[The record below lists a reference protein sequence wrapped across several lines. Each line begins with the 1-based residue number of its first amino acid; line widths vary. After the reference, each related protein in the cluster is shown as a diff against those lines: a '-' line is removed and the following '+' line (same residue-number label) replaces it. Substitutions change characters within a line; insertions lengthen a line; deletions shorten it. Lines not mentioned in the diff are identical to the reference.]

1 MIRAVLLSKRT
12 HWVVVICLA
21 ALHPVLL
28 YWLQPTFGE
37 KSNLV
42 VLVVPALATLM
53 FNWRVGVLFGLI
65 EIQISGFM
73 FNRFF
78 GMSAAEGRPKAIML
92 ALATA
97 AVLFGSEHLR
107 RFIAQRK
114 TMEAELQQARKLEAI
129 GRLAGGVAHDMN
141 NTLNAIMGSV
151 FAHRQEIA
159 AQGRQFKDLD
169 NIIAACERGAQ
180 LTQNLLGF
188 ARKSHYKRQTFSLNG
203 VVESVQ
209 TLFARTA
216 NKNIQLETRLTNSPA
231 FIRGDR
237 GQIEN
242 AVINLCLNSLD
253 AMGDSGTLTISTKRD
268 KGRVSLRVKDT
279 GIGMDASVRERAFE
293 PFFTTK
299 AEGKGTGL
307 GLAMVY
313 GVVHAMNGRI
323 MLDSAPGKGTSVTLS
338 FPAVAATEPD
348 MPLPSTPPPPANAP
362 HLLHGRTVLLIDDE
376 PLVLRAG
383 VRMLQTLGCEVLS
396 ATDGQDGL
404 EKFKACEGGVHL
416 VIVDLVMP
424 GVNGI
429 ATIEEILR
437 LDPSTP
443 VLLASGYARESDEI
457 EALKERHPA
466 VGFLAKPY
474 KPDQVIAAAMK
485 TLIAPKDSVSEGP
498 RSS

>member
-1 MIRAVLLSKRT
+1 MAEAALRYKAIKWTVLA
-12 HWVVVICLA
+12 CLTM
-21 ALHPVLL
+21 LHPVLL
-28 YWLQPTFGE
+28 YFLLRRIGE
-37 KSNLV
+37 ASNLIV
-42 VLVVPALATLM
+42 MVVPVVATLM
-53 FNWRVGVLFGLI
+53 FNWRVGVAFTLVEVSVSAFI
-65 EIQISGFM
+65 FH
-73 FNRFF
+73 RFF
-78 GMSAAEGRPKAIML
+78 SMGPEGRPKAIVL
-92 ALATA
+92 TLITA
-97 AVLFGSEHLR
+97 SICFGVEKLNHFLK
-107 RFIAQRK
+107 QRK
-114 TMEAELQQARKLEAI
+114 AMEAELNQTRKLEAI

-151 FAHRQEIA
+151 FAHRQEVA
-159 AQGRQFKDLD
+159 SYGRPFKDLD
-169 NIIAACERGAQ
+169 HIIAACERGAQ

-203 VVESVQ
+203 VAESVQ
-209 TLFARTA
+209 ALLVRTA
-216 NKNIQLETRLTNSPA
+216 NKNVKIETRLAPSPT

-253 AMGDSGTLTISTKRD
+253 AMGSAGTLTITTKQD
-268 KGRVSLRVKDT
+268 KGRVSLRVTDN
-279 GIGMDASVRERAFE
+279 GIGMDANIRERAFE

-323 MLDSAPGKGTSVTLS
+323 ILDSKPGAGTTVALT
-338 FPAVAATEPD
+338 FPAVATTEPD
-348 MPLPSTPPPPANAP
+348 MALASTPPPAP
-362 HLLHGRTVLLIDDE
+362 SSPNYLSGRRILLIDDE
-376 PLVLRAG
+376 LLVLRAG
-383 VRMLQTLGCEVLS
+383 VRMLNTLGCEVMS
-396 ATDGQDGL
+396 AAGGQEGI
-404 EKFKACEGGVHL
+404 EKFKSCEGGIHL

-424 GVNGI
+424 GMDGI

-437 LDPSTP
+437 LDPTTP

-474 KPDQVIAAAMK
+474 KPEQVIDAAMK
-485 TLIAPKDSVSEGP
+485 TSIPQEQNLGA
-498 RSS
+498 

>member
-1 MIRAVLLSKRT
+1 
-12 HWVVVICLA
+12 
-21 ALHPVLL
+21 
-28 YWLQPTFGE
+28 
-37 KSNLV
+37 
-42 VLVVPALATLM
+42 M
-53 FNWRVGVLFGLI
+53 FNWRIGVLFALI
-65 EIQISGFM
+65 EIPVSGYM
-73 FNRFF
+73 FDRYF
-78 GMSAAEGRPKAIML
+78 GMTSAEGLPKAVVI
-92 ALATA
+92 AVATA
-97 AVLFGSEHLR
+97 IICFIAEQLR

-114 TMEAELQQARKLEAI
+114 TMEAELHQARKLEAI

-159 AQGRQFKDLD
+159 RYDGQFKDLD

-209 TLFARTA
+209 TLLARTA
-216 NKNIQLETRLTNSPA
+216 NKNINIETRLSQSPS

-253 AMGDSGTLTISTKRD
+253 AMEVSGTLTISTKRD
-268 KGRVSLRVKDT
+268 RGRVSLRVKDT

-323 MLDSAPGKGTSVTLS
+323 MLDSTPGKGTAVTLS
-338 FPAVAATEPD
+338 FPAVLATEPD
-348 MPLPSTPPPPANAP
+348 MPLPSTPPPAANSP
-362 HLLHGRTVLLIDDE
+362 HLLQGRKVLLIDDE

-396 ATDGQDGL
+396 ATNGEEGI

-437 LDPSTP
+437 LDASTP

-474 KPDQVIAAAMK
+474 KPDQVLDAAMK
-485 TLIAPKDSVSEGP
+485 TSVLPKHNVS
-498 RSS
+498 